1 MQSLRSLTSPNY
13 GRIWDIQVVEAVE
26 RVNHDGMWKVP
37 AASYSASNPKRA
49 TTLYASDRDV
59 FIFLVDPDHP
69 IEVGDDILFRGFYT
83 WNSEVGSQVF
93 GLSTFLY
100 RYVCDNRM
108 IWGASN
114 VQEVRIRHSRGAP
127 ERFASEGATFLR
139 RYAEE
144 SPKAIE
150 AGITKAKEYE
160 VKQADQE
167 GGGWEEWLKDR
178 GFTGT
183 MAKTAVTT
191 AQAEQGEARSL
202 WDIIQGI
209 TAHARSIPNTDDRV
223 KLEAQA
229 GQLMRYV
236 DGS

>member
-1 MQSLRSLTSPNY
+1 MK
-13 GRIWDIQVVEAVE
+13 
-26 RVNHDGMWKVP
+26 RVNHDGRWKVP
-37 AASYSASNPKRA
+37 AASYSHSSPKRA

-59 FIFLVDPDHP
+59 FIFLVDPDNP
-69 IEVGDDILFRGFYT
+69 IEVGGDDVLFRGFYT

-108 IWGASN
+108 IWGATD
-114 VQEVRIRHSRGAP
+114 VQEVRIRHTRGAP
-127 ERFASEGATFLR
+127 ERFASEGANFLR

-150 AGITKAKEYE
+150 AGILKAKEYE
-160 VKQADQE
+160 VPQGEKE
-167 GGGWEEWLKDR
+167 GGGWESWLKDR

-183 MAKTAVTT
+183 MAKAAVTT

-202 WDIIQGI
+202 WDIINGI

-223 KLEAQA
+223 KLETQA

>member
-59 FIFLVDPDHP
+59 FIFLVDPDHA
-69 IEVGDDILFRGFYT
+69 IEIGDDVLFRGFYT

-114 VQEVRIRHSRGAP
+114 VQEVRIRHTRGAP
-127 ERFASEGATFLR
+127 ERFGYEGPAS
-139 RYAEE
+139 
-144 SPKAIE
+144 
-150 AGITKAKEYE
+150 
-160 VKQADQE
+160 
-167 GGGWEEWLKDR
+167 
-178 GFTGT
+178 
-183 MAKTAVTT
+183 
-191 AQAEQGEARSL
+191 
-202 WDIIQGI
+202 
-209 TAHARSIPNTDDRV
+209 
-223 KLEAQA
+223 
-229 GQLMRYV
+229 
-236 DGS
+236 